1 MAILVTAG
9 LTGIGLEICKQLK
22 NQNYEIIQTTSRVDL
37 VDKASN
43 CYYLNLA
50 QPLSIKELSF
60 DLKKNNISITH
71 IFHCAHKF
79 SDSKLFLNI
88 TANDLRESLEINVL
102 GTFEFIKTFS
112 KTMTRKSFGRIL
124 IIGSNL
130 AKKPAPGKLIYITEK
145 NAIESMALA
154 INSEVIDKD
163 VKIKILHPS
172 LVATEQVLSKISPQ
186 VIDHIGRENLLTP
199 MSVAKEAI
207 DFLMNESEL
216 ESIKIYNGNQQW

>member
-9 LTGIGLEICKQLK
+9 LTGIGLEICSQLK
-22 NQNYEIIQTTSRVDL
+22 VQNFEIIQTTSRVEL
-37 VDKASN
+37 VDKTSN
-43 CYYLNLA
+43 RYYLNLA
-50 QPLSIKELSF
+50 EPESIKELSI

-88 TANDLRESLEINVL
+88 TANDLRESLETNVI
-102 GTFEFIKTFS
+102 GTFEFLRIFS

-154 INSEVIDKD
+154 INTEVIDRN

-172 LVATEQVLSKISPQ
+172 LVATEQVLSRITPQ
-186 VIDHIGRENLLTP
+186 VVNHIGRENLLTP
-199 MSVAKEAI
+199 TSVAKEAI
-207 DFLMNESEL
+207 GFLMNESEL

>member
-9 LTGIGLEICKQLK
+9 LTGIGLEICKQLE
-22 NQNYEIIQTTSRVDL
+22 NRNVEIIKTTSRVEL
-37 VDKASN
+37 VDKTSN

-50 QPLSIKELSF
+50 KPESIKELSI
-60 DLKKNNISITH
+60 DLKKNNISISH

-88 TANDLRESLEINVL
+88 TANDLREGLETNVI
-102 GTFEFIKTFS
+102 GTFEFLRIFL

-130 AKKPAPGKLIYITEK
+130 AKKPGPGKLIYITEK

-172 LVATEQVLSKISPQ
+172 LVATKQVLDRISPL
-186 VIDHIGRENLLTP
+186 VVDHIGRENLLKPT
-199 MSVAKEAI
+199 SVAKEAI